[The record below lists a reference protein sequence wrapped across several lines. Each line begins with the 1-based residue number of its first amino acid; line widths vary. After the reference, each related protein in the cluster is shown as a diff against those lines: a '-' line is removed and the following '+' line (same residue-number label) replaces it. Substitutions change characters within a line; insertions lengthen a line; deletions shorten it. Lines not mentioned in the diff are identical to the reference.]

1 MGNNRRHTRPQY
13 RSPEGR
19 RGPSYYTAKALHS
32 FLVDDAVKGHATEI
46 RWAVGAYEEIA
57 KQRKQTIDDATKHV
71 MDEVAAMG
79 RSMPM
84 I

>member
-1 MGNNRRHTRPQY
+1 
-13 RSPEGR
+13 
-19 RGPSYYTAKALHS
+19 
-32 FLVDDAVKGHATEI
+32 VDDAVKGHATEI